1 MIKGTIKD
9 YTITTLEELIEHKV
23 PRDNKELKVYIHT
36 YLNLRITGLKWDNKY
51 DDNNTPLPNKKYNKE
66 KLYIRYL
73 NILGKE
79 IYKPIRSQ
87 FTKQTLWEI
96 VKYLYSQYP
105 KQKKIHNI
113 PIDTQQIYNENQ
125 QDPQYPG
132 DPISVYI
139 IHIPPPPQTKKHIN
153 KNNTPVHIY
162 IQPNIL
168 INIYNTKY
176 K

>member
-36 YLNLRITGLKWDNKY
+36 YLDLVIVGLKWETKPRNKY
-51 DDNNTPLPNKKYNKE
+51 PYYQDKL
-66 KLYIRYL
+66 LYIRYL

-96 VKYLYSQYP
+96 VKYLYP
-105 KQKKIHNI
+105 
-113 PIDTQQIYNENQ
+113 
-125 QDPQYPG
+125 
-132 DPISVYI
+132 
-139 IHIPPPPQTKKHIN
+139 
-153 KNNTPVHIY
+153 
-162 IQPNIL
+162 
-168 INIYNTKY
+168 
-176 K
+176 